1 MEALRKIVPGSVLEP
16 LFSLP
21 CSAGESQYE
30 VIVLP
35 FAADNDPGDATERK
49 SLAASLCGTLGDVD
63 FDYKRELTPERGSAV
78 ELFT

>member
-21 CSAGESQYE
+21 HSAGELKYE

-35 FAADNDPGDATERK
+35 FAADNDPCDVVEGK
-49 SLAASLCGTLGDVD
+49 SLAASLCGTLGGVD
-63 FDYKRELTPERGSAV
+63 FDYKRELTPERETLG
-78 ELFT
+78 

>member
-16 LFSLP
+16 LFLLP
-21 CSAGESQYE
+21 RSSGELKYE

-35 FAADNDPGDATERK
+35 FPEENEPRDTAGRE
-49 SLAASLCGTLGDVD
+49 SLATSLRGALGDVD
-63 FDYKRELTPERGSAV
+63 FDFTRKLTPERGTSV